1 MRLSRLNLIASF
13 FLAAILCAPAWG
25 ATPALP
31 GTLNYVEGQAVI
43 GTETLNAKSVG
54 TVNLEAGQTLT
65 TQTGKVEV
73 LLTPGVFFR
82 LGNDSSAT
90 LVSPSLTNTEV
101 ALSHGEAMVEVAEI
115 HQDNLLRVTEG
126 GATTQLLKTG
136 VYGFDANSGN
146 VQVFKGEALVRDGDH
161 QARIKGGHQFKV
173 NQTASLKAAKF
184 DKSEY
189 QETDLYRFSNLRSE
203 YLAEANVDAAIAYGG
218 GPGWYGAGW
227 YWDPLTLPAYT
238 WIPGDGYFF
247 QPVWLGVLFAAVGRL
262 LAVLRT
268 LLPALRRRIRT
279 AVRGRKRSRIRWW
292 PPRIC
297 RTSGGRVS
305 RSFAIGRSCFS
316 CWRHER
322 RLPRWWRRR
331 LPRRRNRRIP
341 SLISEH
347 CSIDSGATP
356 WPRFS
361 FACTSQH
368 SFHSPLRKRCA
379 TSLRLSLPHSYLSLH
394 KRARGI

>member
-1 MRLSRLNLIASF
+1 LNLIASF
-13 FLAAILCAPAWG
+13 FLAAILSAPAWG

-115 HQDNLLRVTEG
+115 HQDNLLRVSEG

-161 QARIKGGHQFKV
+161 QVRIKGGHQFKV

-189 QETDLYRFSNLRSE
+189 QQTDLYRFSNLRSE

-227 YWDPLTLPAYT
+227 YWDPYFTAYT

-247 QPVWLGVLFAAVGRL
+247 SPFGWGFYSPLWVGYSPFYGRYYPRYAGGFARPFVAGHGHAFV
-262 LAVLRT
+262 
-268 LLPALRRRIRT
+268 
-279 AVRGRKRSRIRWW
+279 
-292 PPRIC
+292 
-297 RTSGGRVS
+297 GGRPG
-305 RSFAIGRSCFS
+305 FAGRPAAAF
-316 CWRHER
+316 RG
-322 RLPRWWRRR
+322 
-331 LPRRRNRRIP
+331 P
-341 SLISEH
+341 SQ
-347 CSIDSGATP
+347 SGAAA
-356 WPRFS
+356 S
-361 FACTSQH
+361 HVGAMNGG
-368 SFHSPLRKRCA
+368 FHGGGGGGGFHR
-379 TSLRLSLPHSYLSLH
+379 
-394 KRARGI
+394 